1 MQTNHAK
8 RSRFI
13 ITFLVF
19 LILSLST
26 VVAIQLAKGYRPNLK
41 SGQLNGMGLLTTTS
55 YPKTAQVFINDLL
68 TTATD
73 STIYL
78 EPNSYKVKIVKDGFA
93 PWTKTIPIS
102 SELVSPA
109 DARLFP
115 LLPSI
120 SPLTY
125 IGLKNP
131 TPSPDGNK
139 IAYVI
144 DTAVSPEDNGIYTIS
159 INGLTNNFLNSN
171 QITQL
176 SNLTTFD
183 YTKAL
188 LFWSPDGNQI
198 LAAFTNTDK
207 QIISSHLLDTHNF
220 NKTKDITD
228 ATIRLQSLVTSW
240 QTQLTISN
248 DNLLK
253 LLPDYMKSVIVEKSQ
268 NAYFSP
274 DREKVFYTATLDHSL
289 PANPLKSELPAINS
303 TPEKRD
309 LKKGFVYVFDIK
321 EGTNYE
327 IEEAPKT
334 YSLSK
339 TFLLPIQFTPT
350 IASTS
355 ASIQTS
361 KSGSRYVQTP
371 KLGVST
377 ILDTFQ
383 SLATQ
388 SNPLLVGNLVW
399 YPTSRHLII
408 STPTNISIVEYDG
421 NNKINLFETN
431 VINSLTLPSSDG
443 HRLIVLTNLNQKS
456 TPINLFSIDLK

>member
-1 MQTNHAK
+1 MQTNQAK

-26 VVAIQLAKGYRPNLK
+26 ILAIQLAKGYRPNLK

-78 EPNSYKVKIVKDGFA
+78 EPNSYKVKIAKDGFA
-93 PWTKTIPIS
+93 PWTKTIPIF

-125 IGLKNP
+125 LGLKNP
-131 TPSPDGNK
+131 TPSPDGSK
-139 IAYVI
+139 IAYVV
-144 DTAVSPEDNGIYTIS
+144 DTAISPEDNGVFTIS

-171 QITQL
+171 QTTQL
-176 SNLTTFD
+176 TNLTSFD

-188 LFWSPDGNQI
+188 LFWSPDGNQV
-198 LAAFTNTDK
+198 LAAFTNSDK
-207 QIISSHLLDTHNF
+207 QITSSHLLDTHNF
-220 NKTKDITD
+220 NKTKDLIDT
-228 ATIRLQSLVTSW
+228 TTKLQSIVTNW
-240 QTQLTISN
+240 QAQLSLSN
-248 DNLLK
+248 NNLLN
-253 LLPDYMKSVIVEKSQ
+253 LLPDFMKTVILEKSQ
-268 NAYFSP
+268 NAYFTP
-274 DREKVFYTATLDHSL
+274 DQEKVFFTATLDYSL
-289 PANPLKSELPAINS
+289 PANPLKEKLPAINS
-303 TPEKRD
+303 TPENRD

-327 IEEAPKT
+327 IEEAPKAH
-334 YSLSK
+334 
-339 TFLLPIQFTPT
+339 LLTKKFITSAEPTPT
-350 IASTS
+350 PVATVS
-355 ASIQTS
+355 AKIKT
-361 KSGSRYVQTP
+361 KPATP
-371 KLGVST
+371 PATT
-377 ILDTFQ
+377 ILDTFE

-388 SNPLLVGNLVW
+388 SNPFLVGNLVW
-399 YPTSRHLII
+399 YSTSRHLIV
-408 STPTNISIVEYDG
+408 STPTDISIVEYDG